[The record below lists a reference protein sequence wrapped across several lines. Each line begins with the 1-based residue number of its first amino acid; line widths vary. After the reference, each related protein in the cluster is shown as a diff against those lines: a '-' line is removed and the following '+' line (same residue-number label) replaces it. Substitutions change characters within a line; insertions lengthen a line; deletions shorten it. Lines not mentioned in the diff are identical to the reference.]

1 MLHISTQIKLNSREK
16 MIKILNTEMFWKKM
30 NSSTNVKVNKTKMLK
45 KMEKADIIMDSFL
58 LVTADNRMTRTNNIH
73 QKTSSKTEMW
83 LKSDTEEKPIWSELL
98 TVIYTCMYAYKVLL
112 KLLCSEILLLL

>member
-1 MLHISTQIKLNSREK
+1 
-16 MIKILNTEMFWKKM
+16 M

-112 KLLCSEILLLL
+112 KLLGSEILLLL